1 MRLLLDSPV
10 LSTLALKRLH
20 EAIMNEQIPVTTA
33 EQETNYQRI
42 TRITRE
48 AERLEARQEARTVL
62 LELVSRYAPE
72 RLAELQQ
79 VDDMNVLREALD
91 QAIQQR
97 LAGARQG

>member
-20 EAIMNEQIPVTTA
+20 EAIMNEQLPVTTA

-48 AERLEARQEARTVL
+48 AALQEGRTAL

-97 LAGARQG
+97 LAGVRQG

>member
-1 MRLLLDSPV
+1 
-10 LSTLALKRLH
+10 
-20 EAIMNEQIPVTTA
+20 MNEQLPVTTA

-48 AERLEARQEARTVL
+48 AALLEVRQEVCAIL

-79 VDDMNVLREALD
+79 VDDMNTLREALD

-97 LAGARQG
+97 LAGVRQG

>member
-1 MRLLLDSPV
+1 
-10 LSTLALKRLH
+10 
-20 EAIMNEQIPVTTA
+20 MNEQLPVTTA

-79 VDDMNVLREALD
+79 VDDMNALREALD

-97 LAGARQG
+97 LASVRQG